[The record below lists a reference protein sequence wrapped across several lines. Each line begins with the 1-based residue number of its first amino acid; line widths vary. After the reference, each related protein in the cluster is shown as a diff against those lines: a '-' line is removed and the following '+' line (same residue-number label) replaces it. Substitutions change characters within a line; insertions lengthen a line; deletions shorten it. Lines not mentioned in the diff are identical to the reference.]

1 MFMRNIA
8 SKPILSVFLYAGL
21 GLQAY
26 CCMPSPS
33 RTMLMYNHKNFL
45 RALRWWNTFQKSC

>member
-21 GLQAY
+21 GLQGLLLYALSLQNNAY
-26 CCMPSPS
+26 V
-33 RTMLMYNHKNFL
+33 
-45 RALRWWNTFQKSC
+45 